1 MIVTRAPGKLYVA
14 GEYAVVEPGE
24 PAVLIAVDRYL
35 TVRLSEST
43 GSGRIRS
50 GEYGSAALEW
60 TRAADGVS
68 MLLEHQSA
76 DYVFSALQ
84 VVESLRDE
92 RGIPARYFDLD
103 ISSELD
109 DAQGRKFGLGSSAA
123 VTVAVI
129 EALDQFY
136 GLGLDSIE
144 RFKVALLATIRI
156 SPNASGG
163 DLAAS
168 TFGGWVLYTAPD
180 RAALRRELEAGSVS
194 EALAADAWDLHS
206 VTRLPDPVGLELL
219 VGWTGSPASTNRLVD
234 SVRGNGREA
243 TTAHELFLQESRQ
256 NVDALVTALQGED
269 ADGVLTRIRTARRL
283 LQQLGESSGIRLET
297 PALTAL
303 CDAAEA
309 HGAAGKPSGAGGGDC
324 GIVLVPETVERRQI
338 LSTWETHDIRLLDL
352 SVHPPQGALDE
363 Q

>member
-168 TFGGWVLYTAPD
+168 TFGGWVLYTGPRPR
-180 RAALRRELEAGSVS
+180 RAAPRARGGQRQPRRSPRTPGICTA
-194 EALAADAWDLHS
+194 
-206 VTRLPDPVGLELL
+206 
-219 VGWTGSPASTNRLVD
+219 SPACPIPSAWSCWWGMDRQPRLHQ
-234 SVRGNGREA
+234 SPGRLRARQRPRGHHGPRAVPPGEPAERRCPGHRPARGGR
-243 TTAHELFLQESRQ
+243 RR
-256 NVDALVTALQGED
+256 
-269 ADGVLTRIRTARRL
+269 VLTRIRTARRL

-309 HGAAGKPSGAGGGDC
+309 HGAAGKPSRRRRRRLRDRAGARDGGASPDPLHLGDPRHPTA
-324 GIVLVPETVERRQI
+324 GPVRP
-338 LSTWETHDIRLLDL
+338 STPGGPR
-352 SVHPPQGALDE
+352 
-363 Q
+363 

>member
-156 SPNASGG
+156 SPNASGETSPPRPSAAG
-163 DLAAS
+163 CCTRPPTAPRCAAS
-168 TFGGWVLYTAPD
+168 SR
-180 RAALRRELEAGSVS
+180 RAASARRSPRTPGICTA
-194 EALAADAWDLHS
+194 
-206 VTRLPDPVGLELL
+206 
-219 VGWTGSPASTNRLVD
+219 SPACPIPSAWSCWWDGPAAPPPPIAWSTPC
-234 SVRGNGREA
+234 EA
-243 TTAHELFLQESRQ
+243 TAARPPRPTSCSSRR
-256 NVDALVTALQGED
+256 AGRTSMPWSPPCKED